1 MRGSRF
7 SLVLAPAL
15 LLAGWCA
22 SSGTPG
28 QNPAPDRLIAVDESG
43 GVIRQSTDDQ
53 FTHATFAAPRDK
65 VWHALL
71 AAYAEAGIEPSLSD
85 PATGKY
91 GNTAFAVP
99 RRVMNR
105 PISQFF
111 NCGEGSTGRL
121 VDNGQVTALIVTTL
135 TSLPDGTTSASTQVK
150 AALRRTDSSMG
161 RLLNCSSSGALE
173 EFLSTSIRKQLGIF
187 Q

>member
-1 MRGSRF
+1 MRRSRVSF
-7 SLVLAPAL
+7 ILAPAL
-15 LLAGWCA
+15 LLAAGCA
-22 SSGTPG
+22 SSGTSSHD
-28 QNPAPDRLIAVDESG
+28 PAPDRIVAVDDRG
-43 GVIRQSTDDQ
+43 VVIRQSTDDQ
-53 FTHATFAAPRDK
+53 FTNATYAAPRDK

-85 PATGKY
+85 QAAGRY

-111 NCGEGSTGRL
+111 NCGDGSTGRL

-135 TSLPDGTTSASTQVK
+135 KSLPDGTTSALTQVK
-150 AALRRTDSSMG
+150 ASLRRTDSAMG
-161 RLLNCSSSGALE
+161 KLLNCSSSGALE
-173 EFLSTSIRKQLGIF
+173 EFVGTSIRKQLGLF

>member
-1 MRGSRF
+1 MRRTRV
-7 SLVLAPAL
+7 SLLAPAL
-15 LLAGWCA
+15 LLAGACA
-22 SSGTPG
+22 SSGTSHEPS
-28 QNPAPDRLIAVDESG
+28 PDRIVAVDDG
-43 GVIRQSTDDQ
+43 GVVIRQSTDDQ
-53 FTHATFAAPRDK
+53 FTTAAFAAPRDK

-71 AAYAEAGIEPSLSD
+71 AAYAEAGIAPSLTD
-85 PATGKY
+85 PAAGKY

-111 NCGEGSTGRL
+111 NCGDGTTGRL

-150 AALRRTDSSMG
+150 ASLRRTDSAMG

-173 EFLSTSIRKQLGIF
+173 EFLGTSIRKQLGLF